1 MKQAPKV
8 FQLLWRLCTNSL
20 LSRAFLKFRHL
31 IEDECPKG
39 CGAAEMSEDAMFEC
53 PHIVDLWQECCCE
66 EMRTSVPNASMC
78 DKSFELES
86 LDNKVVLMGYF
97 FM

>member
-1 MKQAPKV
+1 
-8 FQLLWRLCTNSL
+8 
-20 LSRAFLKFRHL
+20 
-31 IEDECPKG
+31 
-39 CGAAEMSEDAMFEC
+39 MFEC